1 VSDDP
6 EVLTIDLPHLRVSA
20 LAWGPADGRL
30 VLCLHGYPDTAWTW
44 RYVGPMLA
52 AAGYRVVAPFSRGY
66 APTAIP
72 DDGDYHIGAL
82 MYDAIALHRE
92 LGGGSDAVLVG
103 HDWGGM
109 TASALAAHAD
119 SPFAKVVVM
128 GVPFIP
134 GFGKRVAGRVLRR
147 MPRQARLSW
156 YIVYQQLPG
165 ISDRT
170 LGRVIPRLWRTW
182 CPPGYD
188 ATGDLTRLW
197 GALPDLAHRTAAVS
211 YYRHQV
217 PLSKP
222 APVYRAL
229 HEGWDTG
236 LPRIPILLMHGQ
248 LDGAIDVG
256 LAAISAEALPA
267 GSRHKIIAAA
277 GHFMQLDQAAT
288 VARLISDY
296 VVASGS

>member
-1 VSDDP
+1 
-6 EVLTIDLPHLRVSA
+6 
-20 LAWGPADGRL
+20 
-30 VLCLHGYPDTAWTW
+30 
-44 RYVGPMLA
+44 MLA
-52 AAGYRVVAPFSRGY
+52 AQGYRVLAPFSRGY

-72 DDGDYHIGAL
+72 ADGDYHMGAL
-82 MYDAIALHRE
+82 MYDAVALHRE
-92 LGGGSDAVLVG
+92 LGGDADAVLIG

-109 TASALAAHAD
+109 TASALAAHTD
-119 SPFAKVVVM
+119 SPFAKVVTM

-156 YIVYQQLPG
+156 YIMYQQLPG
-165 ISDRT
+165 ISERT
-170 LGRVIPRLWRTW
+170 LGRVIPTLWRTW

-188 ATGDLTRLW
+188 ATDDLARLW
-197 GALPDLAHRTAAVS
+197 DALPDLDHRTAAVS

-222 APVYRAL
+222 APVYRAW
-229 HEGWDTG
+229 HDGWDTQ
-236 LPRIPILLMHGQ
+236 LPRIPMLLMHGQ

-256 LAAISAEALPA
+256 LATVSAEALPTDSSHEVIT
-267 GSRHKIIAAA
+267 GA
-277 GHFMQLDQAAT
+277 GHFMQLDQPTT

-296 VVASGS
+296 CAR